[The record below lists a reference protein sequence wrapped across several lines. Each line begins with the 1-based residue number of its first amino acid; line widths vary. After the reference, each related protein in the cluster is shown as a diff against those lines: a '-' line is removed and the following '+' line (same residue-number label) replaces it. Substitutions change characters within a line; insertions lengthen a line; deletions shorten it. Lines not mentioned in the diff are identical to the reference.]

1 MGGAEGKAAFID
13 TEGTFR
19 PDRIKAIASRF
30 GVDPEVAL
38 ENILVARAFN
48 TETLIQYA
56 TEIAARMADEKC
68 YRLLVI
74 DSIIALFRVDYSGRG
89 ELADRQQ
96 KLNILMMGLMKLAEQ
111 FNIAVFITNQV
122 TFVLSSQ
129 KCQFT
134 NLFMRLY

>member
-19 PDRIKAIASRF
+19 PERIMAIANRF

-38 ENILVARAFN
+38 ENIIVARAHN
-48 TETLIQYA
+48 SEQLLKYA
-56 TEIAARMADEKC
+56 MEIGGRMAEEQC

-74 DSIIALFRVDYSGRG
+74 DSIIAPFRVDYSGRG

-96 KLNILMMGLMKLAEQ
+96 KLNVLLCGLMKLAEQ
-111 FNIAVFITNQV
+111 FNLAVFITNQV
-122 TFVLSSQ
+122 RLTITF
-129 KCQFT
+129 K
-134 NLFMRLY
+134 R